1 MATGNDI
8 VDVRKALFTSPG
20 VNVNETTDMN
30 ASTLNNRLQIE
41 HETDDQYKKSQKDAH
56 EKRMKKFRKMAKQ
69 LEEDD
74 WLYPPIEKLIG
85 LK

>member
-1 MATGNDI
+1 MASGFDLVDI
-8 VDVRKALFTSPG
+8 KKALFTSPC
-20 VNVNETTDMN
+20 VNANETTDMN
-30 ASTLNNRLQIE
+30 ATTFNNRLQIE

-74 WLYPPIEKLIG
+74 WLYPPVEKLIG